1 MRPTSLSIT
10 GGVSTIAITT
20 AARILI
26 DIRNHMIRVHVVRGR
41 VVRSHA
47 GHYLMHVVHRHL
59 F

>member
-26 DIRNHMIRVHVVRGR
+26 DIRNHMIRVNVVRSRVVRG
-41 VVRSHA
+41 HA
-47 GHYLMHVVHRHL
+47 GHYLVHIVRRHV